1 MAVSQ
6 QQDFAPKPGVAANG
20 TQLPAQRIGVSGVV
34 TSFAAFSSTTNL
46 VIVEVQG
53 NNVYATVDG
62 TAPSATNYHLMY
74 PQNVYHWNVGTAQN
88 AKFITASAGTSSTI
102 QASQFAATSSSVYL
116 SNTSVFLPPP
126 ITSISSSGGST
137 SVFATITVNG
147 LATVSSFIDT
157 GTAAIT
163 GAVTMYSTLAVT
175 GIVSTTTGLTVGSSL
190 SVASSCTVC
199 GVLSASS
206 LTLTTPLT
214 IANGGTNAAT
224 VSAANQSLT
233 TPTQALTESA
243 GAVAVNWGLS
253 NNFRWTLNSACTVSF
268 SNAVD
273 GQTVLI
279 KILQASST
287 SYTVTWPTIKWAN
300 GSAPVQSSST
310 SVTDTYTINY
320 DGIVSSYFG
329 AYVQNMK

>member
-20 TQLPAQRIGVSGVV
+20 TRLPAQRIGVSGVV

-62 TAPSATNYHLMY
+62 TVPSATNYHLMY
-74 PQNVYHWNVGTAQN
+74 PTNVYHWNVGTAQN

-126 ITSISSSGGST
+126 ITSLGST

-147 LATVSSFIDT
+147 TATV
-157 GTAAIT
+157 
-163 GAVTMYSTLAVT
+163 
-175 GIVSTTTGLTVGSSL
+175 
-190 SVASSCTVC
+190 
-199 GVLSASS
+199 SS

-233 TPTQALTESA
+233 TATQALTESA

-310 SVTDTYTINY
+310 SVTDTYSINY

>member
-20 TQLPAQRIGVSGVV
+20 TRLPAQRIGVSGVV

-62 TAPSATNYHLMY
+62 TVPSATNYHLMY
-74 PQNVYHWNVGTAQN
+74 PTNVYHWNVGTAQN

-126 ITSISSSGGST
+126 ITSLGST

-147 LATVSSFIDT
+147 TAFVSSFIDT
-157 GTAAIT
+157 GTAAIS
-163 GAVTMYSTLAVT
+163 GAVLMYSTLGVT
-175 GIVSTTTGLTVGSSL
+175 GNV
-190 SVASSCTVC
+190 TVC

-233 TPTQALTESA
+233 TATQALTESA
-243 GAVAVNWGLS
+243 GAVVVNWGLS

-287 SYTVTWPTIKWAN
+287 SYTVTWPAIKWAN